1 MSETPFNLLSDLHLF
16 LSRPGAP
23 TLGLGVVGADL
34 HVIVLTLGQLAGGLR
49 CRGAFGCICL
59 LALGHLGVLGDTYL
73 ILVSPGHLRPG
84 RLDLLAFDVDGFLHC
99 HFPRLDFDGVGLS
112 GSLVVGCF

>member
-34 HVIVLTLGQLAGGLR
+34 HVIVL
-49 CRGAFGCICL
+49 
-59 LALGHLGVLGDTYL
+59 ALGHLGVLGDTNL

-112 GSLVVGCF
+112 GSLVVGCFERRRCDCDMLV